1 MICTHHYIKQETDM
15 KRFLIFFSCILFF
28 VPLQA
33 QIVISSA
40 QEAIDLGLTKSE
52 QLQYLEL
59 QMNYELQAARLDFGS
74 FLPSIGISYG
84 EKDLVVE
91 KSGDSRKKDLQFTVT
106 QLLFDGGVSY
116 NLYELNRI
124 RSLYKYQELEIEK
137 QKIKIHIL
145 DMYYEIVMLKKK
157 LDIQNNI
164 INLGEKNLEIIK
176 KEHAL
181 GLTLELDLLE
191 YEISL
196 FKIYQEKK
204 QLEDALQKSMRDF
217 KRTLGLSPESELHI
231 TETHEIPFIKN
242 CTLIGKKDYFINQ
255 AKNHNYQLKLN
266 ELELLY
272 SKKQNGFL
280 QKNFFPKIY
289 FESSI
294 TFSGTDFPLR
304 QPDYN
309 FGLKFNFSQNTPVP
323 VTFSST
329 GTVKEN
335 ALTALNSFA
344 TVNLNPDFTF
354 FIREKLGKIAVMQQE
369 MQKIDSEEEL
379 YKNIEDLL
387 IYHDS
392 LLQDLSYMKMILDV
406 YSQKIKILETGVKNG
421 TVNGLDVFK
430 ALNEEATQKIDFY
443 EKQIEICMVVRN
455 IELICG
461 IPLGGLYDL

>member
-1 MICTHHYIKQETDM
+1 M

-91 KSGDSRKKDLQFTVT
+91 KSGDSRKKDLEFTVT

-124 RSLYKYQELEIEK
+124 RSLYKYHELEIEK

-231 TETHEIPFIKN
+231 TETHELPFIKN

-255 AKNHNYQLKLN
+255 TKNHNYQLKLN

>member
-1 MICTHHYIKQETDM
+1 M

-91 KSGDSRKKDLQFTVT
+91 KSGDSRKKDLEFTVT

-124 RSLYKYQELEIEK
+124 RSLYKYHELEIEK

-231 TETHEIPFIKN
+231 TETHELPFIKN

-255 AKNHNYQLKLN
+255 TKNHNYQLKLN

-387 IYHDS
+387 IYHDN
-392 LLQDLSYMKMILDV
+392 LLQDLSYMKMILDI

>member
-1 MICTHHYIKQETDM
+1 M
-15 KRFLIFFSCILFF
+15 KRFLIFFFCILFF

-91 KSGDSRKKDLQFTVT
+91 KSGDSRKKDLEFTVT

-266 ELELLY
+266 ELDLLY

>member
-1 MICTHHYIKQETDM
+1 M

-91 KSGDSRKKDLQFTVT
+91 KSGDSRKKDLEFTVT

-369 MQKIDSEEEL
+369 MQKIDSEEDL
-379 YKNIEDLL
+379 YKTIEDLL

-443 EKQIEICMVVRN
+443 EKQIEICLVVRN

>member
-1 MICTHHYIKQETDM
+1 M

-52 QLQYLEL
+52 QLQYWEL

-181 GLTLELDLLE
+181 RLTLELDLLE

-369 MQKIDSEEEL
+369 MQKIDSEEKL

>member
-1 MICTHHYIKQETDM
+1 M

-52 QLQYLEL
+52 QLQHWEL

>member
-1 MICTHHYIKQETDM
+1 M

-91 KSGDSRKKDLQFTVT
+91 KSGDSRKKDLEFTVT

-124 RSLYKYQELEIEK
+124 RSLYKYHELEIEK

-369 MQKIDSEEEL
+369 MQKIDSEEDL
-379 YKNIEDLL
+379 YKTIEDLL

>member
-1 MICTHHYIKQETDM
+1 M

-91 KSGDSRKKDLQFTVT
+91 KSGDSRKKDLEFTVT

-280 QKNFFPKIY
+280 QKNFLPKIY

>member
-1 MICTHHYIKQETDM
+1 M

-91 KSGDSRKKDLQFTVT
+91 KSGDSRKKDLEFTVT

-272 SKKQNGFL
+272 SKKQNRFL

>member
-1 MICTHHYIKQETDM
+1 M

-443 EKQIEICMVVRN
+443 EKQIEICMVLRN

>member
-1 MICTHHYIKQETDM
+1 M

-369 MQKIDSEEEL
+369 MQKIDSKEEL

>member
-1 MICTHHYIKQETDM
+1 M

-74 FLPSIGISYG
+74 FLPSIGISHG

>member
-1 MICTHHYIKQETDM
+1 M

-91 KSGDSRKKDLQFTVT
+91 KSGDSRKKDLEFTVT

>member
-1 MICTHHYIKQETDM
+1 M

-52 QLQYLEL
+52 QLQYWEL

-124 RSLYKYQELEIEK
+124 RSLYKYQELEIKK

-335 ALTALNSFA
+335 ALTAFNSFA

-387 IYHDS
+387 IYHDNLS
-392 LLQDLSYMKMILDV
+392 QDLSYMKMILDI

>member
-1 MICTHHYIKQETDM
+1 M

-91 KSGDSRKKDLQFTVT
+91 KSGDSRKKDLEFTVT

-231 TETHEIPFIKN
+231 TETHELPFIKN

-255 AKNHNYQLKLN
+255 TKNHNYQLKLN

>member
-1 MICTHHYIKQETDM
+1 M

-91 KSGDSRKKDLQFTVT
+91 KSGDSRKKDLEFTVT

-231 TETHEIPFIKN
+231 TETHELPFIKN

-294 TFSGTDFPLR
+294 TFSGTNFPLR

>member
-1 MICTHHYIKQETDM
+1 M

-217 KRTLGLSPESELHI
+217 KRTLELSPESELHI

>member
-1 MICTHHYIKQETDM
+1 M

-91 KSGDSRKKDLQFTVT
+91 KSGDSRKKDFEFTVT

-369 MQKIDSEEEL
+369 MQKIDSEEDL
-379 YKNIEDLL
+379 YKTIEDLL

>member
-1 MICTHHYIKQETDM
+1 M
-15 KRFLIFFSCILFF
+15 KRFLVFFSCILFF

-91 KSGDSRKKDLQFTVT
+91 KSGDSRKKDLEFTVT

-124 RSLYKYQELEIEK
+124 RSLYKYHELEIEK

-231 TETHEIPFIKN
+231 TETHELPFIKN

-255 AKNHNYQLKLN
+255 TKNHNYQLKLN

-387 IYHDS
+387 IYHDN
-392 LLQDLSYMKMILDV
+392 LLQDLSYMKMILDI

>member
-1 MICTHHYIKQETDM
+1 
-15 KRFLIFFSCILFF
+15 
-28 VPLQA
+28 
-33 QIVISSA
+33 
-40 QEAIDLGLTKSE
+40 
-52 QLQYLEL
+52 
-59 QMNYELQAARLDFGS
+59 MNYELQAARLDFGS

-289 FESSI
+289 F
-294 TFSGTDFPLR
+294 
-304 QPDYN
+304 
-309 FGLKFNFSQNTPVP
+309 
-323 VTFSST
+323 
-329 GTVKEN
+329 
-335 ALTALNSFA
+335 
-344 TVNLNPDFTF
+344 
-354 FIREKLGKIAVMQQE
+354 
-369 MQKIDSEEEL
+369 
-379 YKNIEDLL
+379 
-387 IYHDS
+387 
-392 LLQDLSYMKMILDV
+392 
-406 YSQKIKILETGVKNG
+406 
-421 TVNGLDVFK
+421 
-430 ALNEEATQKIDFY
+430 
-443 EKQIEICMVVRN
+443 
-455 IELICG
+455 
-461 IPLGGLYDL
+461 

>member
-1 MICTHHYIKQETDM
+1 M

-217 KRTLGLSPESELHI
+217 KRTLDLSPESELHI

-323 VTFSST
+323 VTISST
-329 GTVKEN
+329 ATVKEN

-406 YSQKIKILETGVKNG
+406 HSQKIKILETGVKNG

-443 EKQIEICMVVRN
+443 EKQIEICMAVRN

>member
-1 MICTHHYIKQETDM
+1 M

-52 QLQYLEL
+52 QLQYWEL

-124 RSLYKYQELEIEK
+124 CSLYKYQELEIEK

>member
-1 MICTHHYIKQETDM
+1 M

-443 EKQIEICMVVRN
+443 EKQIEICMAVRN

>member
-1 MICTHHYIKQETDM
+1 M
-15 KRFLIFFSCILFF
+15 
-28 VPLQA
+28 QA

-52 QLQYLEL
+52 QLQYWEL

>member
-1 MICTHHYIKQETDM
+1 M

-52 QLQYLEL
+52 QLQYWEL

>member
-1 MICTHHYIKQETDM
+1 M

-40 QEAIDLGLTKSE
+40 QEAIDLGLTKSD

>member
-1 MICTHHYIKQETDM
+1 M

-91 KSGDSRKKDLQFTVT
+91 KSGDSRKKDLEFTVT

-124 RSLYKYQELEIEK
+124 RSLYKYHELEIEK

>member
-1 MICTHHYIKQETDM
+1 M

-369 MQKIDSEEEL
+369 MQKIDSEDEL

>member
-1 MICTHHYIKQETDM
+1 M

-40 QEAIDLGLTKSE
+40 QEAMDLGLTKSE

-91 KSGDSRKKDLQFTVT
+91 KSGDSRKKDLEFTVT

>member
-1 MICTHHYIKQETDM
+1 M

-59 QMNYELQAARLDFGS
+59 QMNYELQAARLDFGL

-91 KSGDSRKKDLQFTVT
+91 KSGDSRKKDLEFTVT

>member
-1 MICTHHYIKQETDM
+1 M

-421 TVNGLDVFK
+421 TVNGLNVFK

>member
-1 MICTHHYIKQETDM
+1 M

-430 ALNEEATQKIDFY
+430 AHNEEATQKIDFY

>member
-1 MICTHHYIKQETDM
+1 M

-369 MQKIDSEEEL
+369 MQKIDSEEDL
-379 YKNIEDLL
+379 YKTIEDLL

>member
-1 MICTHHYIKQETDM
+1 M

-242 CTLIGKKDYFINQ
+242 CTLIGRKDYFINQ

>member
-1 MICTHHYIKQETDM
+1 M

-52 QLQYLEL
+52 QLQYWEL

-91 KSGDSRKKDLQFTVT
+91 KSGDSRKKDLEFTVT